1 MGHPFWS
8 TSRAILF
15 CLDHVRSMCSHWGQA
30 WSRKTSLHLFEDVF
44 SNPNP
49 TSWATE
55 CVIRL
60 FQPELFARTC
70 FLDTNPVSKTAHTTK
85 IFFLHG
91 SVFPLQHKWTH
102 LSLSLPKCIHC
113 ILHLSIHSFENT
125 HPNGMRR
132 TCKNVP
138 DRSSCSISLHSP
150 LQYLYLGLIQ
160 CSIGAKILL

>member
-1 MGHPFWS
+1 MTSLVGHPFWS

-85 IFFLHG
+85 IFFYMDLCFLYNTSGHI
-91 SVFPLQHKWTH
+91 S
-102 LSLSLPKCIHC
+102 LSLSPNVFTAFFTYPSTPLKTHIPMECAERARMC
-113 ILHLSIHSFENT
+113 QTGRLVVSLSTLHY
-125 HPNGMRR
+125 
-132 TCKNVP
+132 
-138 DRSSCSISLHSP
+138 SIS
-150 LQYLYLGLIQ
+150 IWD
-160 CSIGAKILL
+160 